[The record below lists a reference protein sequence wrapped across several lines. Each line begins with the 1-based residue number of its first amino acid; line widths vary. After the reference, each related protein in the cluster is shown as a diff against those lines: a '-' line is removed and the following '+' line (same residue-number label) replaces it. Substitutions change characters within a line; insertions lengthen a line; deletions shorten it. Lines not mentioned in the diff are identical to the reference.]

1 MMNVP
6 KLQKELDAAGIQN
19 GGCNDAGKV
28 WDVDGVTE
36 IQDRADVAEVVAL
49 HNPTPEADSVI
60 VYDKPIQAPD
70 FIVASP
76 KPKTN
81 PKEALFK
88 AVGEAR
94 KGHGVPKSS
103 MTILLNLI
111 EYIDDLEKR
120 VDVLEKAKLK

>member
-1 MMNVP
+1 MINVK
-6 KLQKELDAAGIQN
+6 KLTKELISAGISIN
-19 GGCNDAGKV
+19 GCNEFGIV
-28 WDVDGVTE
+28 WDTENNE

-120 VDVLEKAKLK
+120 VDALEKAKLK